1 LDPTPKKGFKYGIED
16 LLVVMAI
23 LMILTAMVVP
33 HFAKPTATKAKS
45 PAAHP
50 TSNVKRAR

>member
-1 LDPTPKKGFKYGIED
+1 
-16 LLVVMAI
+16 MAV

-45 PAAHP
+45 QAAHS
-50 TSNVKRAR
+50 TANTKRAR